1 MDHPTNPLNNYKYTS
16 KMDVDERNEI
26 VSLMQREANVISSR
40 AGIMAILSRQQ
51 AILKQVDAEM
61 QRLEAG
67 KRERI
72 QAQRA
77 TKRAEAEEA
86 AEWQWKT
93 IELVDA
99 NGRAEN
105 KDRIVIAN
113 LQIKLLQNMI
123 RRRLARRK
131 SKPFGSRD

>member
-1 MDHPTNPLNNYKYTS
+1 
-16 KMDVDERNEI
+16 MDVDERNEI

-113 LQIKLLQNMI
+113 LQTKLLQNMI

>member
-1 MDHPTNPLNNYKYTS
+1 
-16 KMDVDERNEI
+16 MDVDERNEI